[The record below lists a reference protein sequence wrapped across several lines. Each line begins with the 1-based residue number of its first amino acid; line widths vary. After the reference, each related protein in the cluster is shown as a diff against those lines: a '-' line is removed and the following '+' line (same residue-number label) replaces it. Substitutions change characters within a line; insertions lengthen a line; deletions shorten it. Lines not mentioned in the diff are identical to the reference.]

1 MSRGLLEK
9 LYQRLNQRLGNKK
22 DKNGIYG
29 KFRKH
34 SMRKLFSTTCRKNM
48 LNITINSDKTTEIG
62 IVSIFTGHVPPNESN
77 SKVYEAI
84 PDDSEDSYLRE
95 IYFKLVP
102 YLSIKDTEVHHINS
116 KEVTELTEKIEILET
131 ENQQKDVLHQREM
144 EEKDKQI
151 AELKQLVSQTQE
163 QMAETNKAVEELK
176 LKRKQPD
183 IRKTIN
189 DYFYENYRDDILQ
202 NEYDKDGERSIGLK
216 KMYCNM

>member
-22 DKNGIYG
+22 YKNGIYG

-48 LNITINSDKTTEIG
+48 LNITINSDKTTEID

-102 YLSIKDTEVHHINS
+102 Y
-116 KEVTELTEKIEILET
+116 
-131 ENQQKDVLHQREM
+131 
-144 EEKDKQI
+144 
-151 AELKQLVSQTQE
+151 
-163 QMAETNKAVEELK
+163 
-176 LKRKQPD
+176 
-183 IRKTIN
+183 
-189 DYFYENYRDDILQ
+189 
-202 NEYDKDGERSIGLK
+202 
-216 KMYCNM
+216 